1 MKTSADD
8 SLTDREIERRTKI
21 VKLRQLEINVEKDA
35 LALED
40 KKGNLCRIDLALA
53 EFDNFLRD
61 FVEMIKQFP
70 DFVQKTVKS
79 TNPDEYKILQD
90 FIDDNIQRM
99 GQKRLYLAIEST
111 AEERRLVSQ
120 STYESKQ
127 KSMKM
132 KEQK

>member
-1 MKTSADD
+1 METLS
-8 SLTDREIERRTKI
+8 DREIERRTKI
-21 VKLRQLEINVEKDA
+21 AKLKQLEINVEKDS

-127 KSMKM
+127 KSMKLR
-132 KEQK
+132 EQK

>member
-1 MKTSADD
+1 MEALS
-8 SLTDREIERRTKI
+8 DREIERRTKI
-21 VKLRQLEINVEKDA
+21 AKLKQLEINVEKDA

-40 KKGNLCRIDLALA
+40 KKGNLCRIDLALS

-79 TNPDEYKILQD
+79 TNPDEYKALQD

-127 KSMKM
+127 KSVKL
-132 KEQK
+132 KEKK

>member
-1 MKTSADD
+1 METLS
-8 SLTDREIERRTKI
+8 DREIERRTKI
-21 VKLRQLEINVEKDA
+21 AKLRQLEINVEKDA

-40 KKGNLCRIDLALA
+40 KKGNLCRIDLALS

-61 FVEMIKQFP
+61 FVEMMKQFP

-79 TNPDEYKILQD
+79 TNPDEYKVLQD

-99 GQKRLYLAIEST
+99 GQRRLYLAIEST

-132 KEQK
+132 KEQN

>member
-1 MKTSADD
+1 MLEQLS
-8 SLTDREIERRTKI
+8 DREIERRTKLA
-21 VKLRQLEINVEKDA
+21 KLKQLELSVEKDA

-127 KSMKM
+127 KSMKL